1 MVTQKDV
8 ADRAGVSPTTVSHV
22 INETRF
28 VSQELRERVHRA
40 MRQLDYKP
48 NAIAQSLRR
57 RKTHQI
63 GVIVPD
69 IAYPFL
75 AEITRGIEDK
85 AFQMGYNAILCASH
99 GDVDREGACFDLVR
113 TKQVDGLILVGAGEA
128 SARFRWLIEQGTPL
142 VLCNRESRDIDVGTI
157 VADNAGAGY
166 QATQH
171 LSALGHWRIAC
182 IAGPQE
188 LWTSRERV
196 EGYKRALDEGDV
208 LFDEELV
215 VHGDFRSR
223 GGFDAMNA
231 LLDLDKPATAV
242 FACNDLMAMGAI
254 CAASK
259 RKLRIPEDIGII
271 GCDDIDLAAFTNP
284 SLTTVALPKHEMGSA
299 AVEMLVARMEDEERP
314 AEKRILPVELVIRD
328 SC

>member
-28 VSQELRERVHRA
+28 VSPQLRERVHRA

-57 RKTHQI
+57 RKTLKI
-63 GVIVPD
+63 AVIVPD

-85 AFQMGYNAILCASH
+85 GFEMGYNAILCASH
-99 GDVDREGACFDLVR
+99 GDVDRERACFDLIR
-113 TKQVDGLILVGAGEA
+113 TKQVDGLILVGTGKG
-128 SARFRWLIEQGTPL
+128 SRHLWRLIEWGTPV
-142 VLCNRESRDIDVGTI
+142 VLCNLESQDVDVDTV
-157 VADNAGAGY
+157 VAANVEGGY
-166 QATQH
+166 QATEH
-171 LSALGHWRIAC
+171 LLALGHSRIAC
-182 IAGPQE
+182 ITGPQE

-196 EGYKRALDEGDV
+196 EGYRRALDEVDV
-208 LFDEELV
+208 LLDGELV

-223 GGFDAMNA
+223 GGFGAMNA
-231 LLDLDKPATAV
+231 LLDLDEPPTGV
-242 FACNDLMAMGAI
+242 FACNDLMAVGAI

-259 RKLRIPEDIGII
+259 RRLRIPEDIAII
-271 GCDDIDLAAFTNP
+271 GCDDIALAAFTNP
-284 SLTTVALPKHEMGSA
+284 SLTTVAIPKHEMGMA
-299 AVEMLVARMEDEERP
+299 AVEMLVARMRDEEKP
-314 AEKRILPVELVIRD
+314 VEKRILPVELVIRD